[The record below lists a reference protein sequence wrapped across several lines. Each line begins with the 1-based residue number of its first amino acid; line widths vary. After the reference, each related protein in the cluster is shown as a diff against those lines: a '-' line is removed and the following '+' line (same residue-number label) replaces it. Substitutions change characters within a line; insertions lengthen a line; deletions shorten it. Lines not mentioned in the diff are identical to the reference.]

1 MKRLF
6 FLFFAAVIC
15 LGAVTIE
22 AYAKDFIV
30 VVIPFDKL
38 NKIKDKDLET
48 LKRGISETL
57 SGALS
62 SAEKMIIIDS
72 SRVKR
77 YLFDKIKFKQVIG
90 ADDSKDMEKL
100 RKATQKK
107 LNGDYLVYGNFM
119 KIGNQIQ
126 ITAKFMRVK
135 SGKVEKAAS
144 VHGQYPKEIF
154 ALQEKLAKKLI
165 ESITG
170 KKATS
175 ENRKKIKE
183 YTNSTKN
190 YNAYQYYI
198 KGRMQQIKYDVN
210 YYPAAVRNYKKAL
223 DIDPTYSLAWAG
235 LSEVNALWGYRMKYA
250 KQPWKQFINRA
261 VKQGRKAVQY
271 GNNLYQ
277 AHKALSVAYLNKRD
291 FKASQRSIDRAYR
304 LNRDD
309 AEVLYM
315 KAQLKNYGSKKV
327 AVYGSVANRYIT
339 KALKNNPDLIIA
351 RWSYGLGFAKL
362 KQYRRAIRE
371 YKKILPLNPNHAP
384 VLNNISSSYY
394 SLKDYDNAIR
404 YGVRAINTGSK
415 TAQHHYNLA
424 LAYYVKNRLSDAER
438 TFKNAVKYNPRYE
451 KAWLF
456 LAHTYYK
463 GKQWDKA
470 IRGYNKVL
478 RMFPNNYKARKW
490 KRYAYQ
496 KKRGSNKTYYNTNRD
511 KVDTYNDKR
520 GGGGWD

>member
-6 FLFFAAVIC
+6 VMMFAVVIC
-15 LGAVTIE
+15 FGVIATDVS
-22 AYAKDFIV
+22 ARDYVV

-38 NKIKDKDLET
+38 NKTKSKDLDM

-77 YLFDKIKFKQVIG
+77 YLFDQIKFKQVIG

-107 LNGDYLVYGNFM
+107 LKGDYLVYGNFM

-126 ITAKFMRVK
+126 ITAKFMKVK
-135 SGKVEKAAS
+135 SGKVVKAAS

-190 YNAYQYYI
+190 YDAYKYYI

-210 YYPAAVRNYKKAL
+210 YYPQAIRNYKKAL
-223 DIDPTYSLAWAG
+223 DIDPTYALAWAG

-250 KQPWKQFINRA
+250 KQPWRDYINRA
-261 VKQGRKAVQY
+261 IRQGKKAVQF
-271 GNNLYQ
+271 GSNLYQ
-277 AHKALSVAYLNKRD
+277 AHKALSVAYLNKRN
-291 FKASQRSIDRAYR
+291 FKASQRSIDRAYS

-327 AVYGSVANRYIT
+327 AVYGSEANRYIRR
-339 KALKNNPDLIIA
+339 ALRNNPDLIIA
-351 RWSYGLGFAKL
+351 RWSYALGFARL
-362 KQYRRAIRE
+362 KKYHRAIRE
-371 YKKILPLNPNHAP
+371 YKKILPINPNHAP

-394 SLKDYDNAIR
+394 SLKDYDNAIK
-404 YGVRAINTGSK
+404 YGRRAVNTGSK

-424 LAYYVKNRLSDAER
+424 LAYYVKNRLTEAER
-438 TFKNAVKYNPRYE
+438 SFKNAIKYNKRYE

-463 GKQWDKA
+463 GKRWNKA
-470 IRGYNKVL
+470 IRAYDQVL
-478 RMFPNNYKARKW
+478 SRFPNNYKAKKW
-490 KRYAYQ
+490 KRYAQQ
-496 KKRGSNKTYYNTNRD
+496 KKRGNTKRYYNNNRD
-511 KVDTYNDKR
+511 NADTYNDNR
-520 GGGGWD
+520 GGGGW